1 MDMTQVVQENGLT
14 RISRLA
20 EVEAEA
26 TIEGLNGTLSAK
38 RIDAMRIVSII
49 LEPARFDPAGR
60 LVKPFYRILYRP

>member
-1 MDMTQVVQENGLT
+1 MMTQVDQEDGLT

-26 TIEGLNGTLSAK
+26 SIEGLNAVLSAK
-38 RIDAMRIVSII
+38 RIDAMRIVSIV

-60 LVKPFYRILYRP
+60 LVKPFYRVLYRP